1 MSMAIDA
8 QCDQGTPLLSAHALQ
23 QWRGLPFQYVR
34 SAREGAAQG
43 AYCPG
48 YWLAVVL
55 RGHAEATLHTRLRRA
70 ELQFSQA
77 RFAGYPKGRHWDHVI
92 FTGQV
97 DVATFLI
104 TPEAVAQA
112 LPAADIDELQPTNIP
127 AVACGHDPALAA
139 IVQAMADEVRHGCPS
154 GALYAQGLSVALLSR
169 LRSSARAPACSG
181 PGSGKARPS
190 AAAISRVMD
199 HIEAHLDSDLS
210 IASLSRLAGLGP
222 SAFCAGF
229 RAVSGMPVHQY
240 VLSRRIQRSVE
251 LLRTGMGLAE
261 VALAC
266 GFSSQS
272 RFTEAF
278 RQQLGDTP
286 ARYRRRQ
293 FSLAGPLS
301 AAG

>member
-8 QCDQGTPLLSAHALQ
+8 QGDQGTPLLAAHVLQ
-23 QWRGLPFQYVR
+23 QWRGLPFQHMR
-34 SAREGAAQG
+34 STRQGSAQG
-43 AYCPG
+43 EDCPG

-55 RGHAEATLHTRLRRA
+55 RGRAEALLHARLRRA

-77 RFAGYPKGRHWDHVI
+77 RFAGYPPGRHWDHVS

-104 TPEAVAQA
+104 TPQAVAQA
-112 LPAADIDELQPTNIP
+112 FTSADTDELAPATIP

-139 IVQAMADEVRHGCPS
+139 IVQAMADEVRQGCPS
-154 GALYAQGLSVALLSR
+154 GTLYAQGLSVALLSR
-169 LRSSARAPACSG
+169 LRSSARAPVRCA
-181 PGSGKARPS
+181 PGARTARPS
-190 AAAISRVMD
+190 AAAMARVLD

-210 IASLSRLAGLGP
+210 IASLSRLAGQGP

-229 RAVSGMPVHQY
+229 RAMAGMPVHQY
-240 VLSRRIQRSVE
+240 VLSRRVQRSLA
-251 LLRTGMGLAE
+251 LLRGGLGLAE

-272 RFTEAF
+272 RFTEVF
-278 RQQLGDTP
+278 RRQLGDTP

-301 AAG
+301 AAD